1 MKMISLPTARC
12 ACGRP
17 ALLVASLSVLL
28 AGCGGSS
35 NTGVA
40 QLSTGHSNTSGS
52 AESGGPPAESRAS
65 AQGKIVAYAQCMR
78 SHGVSSFPE
87 PVEGRIRIVPSSGID
102 PGSAQFQA
110 ADGACRSLLPGGGK
124 GGKGQQTEAERQ
136 QQVKDK
142 VAFAGCMRSHGV
154 PTFPDPN
161 SEGELKLATV
171 RAAGID
177 VHSPMVQA
185 AAQTCLPAAGG
196 ALTESELKRAE
207 HGGS

>member
-1 MKMISLPTARC
+1 MKTMSFPAARR
-12 ACGRP
+12 ACGGP
-17 ALLVASLSVLL
+17 ALLVASLALLL

-35 NTGVA
+35 KSSVA
-40 QLSTGHSNTSGS
+40 QLSTGHSTTSGS
-52 AESGGPPAESRAS
+52 AEGGGPPAESRAG
-65 AQGKIVAYAQCMR
+65 AQSKIVAYARCMR
-78 SHGVSSFPE
+78 SHGVAHFPE
-87 PVEGRIRIVPSSGID
+87 PVEGSIRIAPSTRID

-124 GGKGQQTEAERQ
+124 FGKGPQSEAERQ

-142 VAFAGCMRSHGV
+142 VAFASCMRSHGV

-161 SEGELKLATV
+161 SEGELRLATV

-177 VHSPMVQA
+177 VHSPLVQA

-196 ALTESELKRAE
+196 ALTESDLKRAE